1 MGAMRMSG
9 LKFLLAIVSIDQWDN
24 ESNNNN
30 HNNSPR
36 LEVCLSPGE
45 LAHTFSVL
53 QGAANMDSDPNVR
66 KLAVHILSAMRP

>member
-24 ESNNNN
+24 DPN
-30 HNNSPR
+30 HHRNNSPR

-66 KLAVHILSAMRP
+66 KLAAHILSAMHP